1 MDRGELEGGAKD
13 LGVPF
18 DKHVQNVIRFL
29 EPIEKELGLGAPKP
43 AKAKKG

>member
-1 MDRGELEGGAKD
+1 VDRGELERGAKD
-13 LGVPF
+13 LGTPF

-29 EPIEKELGLGAPKP
+29 EPIEKDLGLGEPKP